1 MSELNNHITSV
12 QKKLQLLLRQYELL
26 KADNAKQ
33 KEQLELL
40 QTEKLEYV
48 EQFAALHEQNLILKA
63 SVSEMAPAEKKEL
76 EQKLNQHIKNID
88 KCIALLSQ

>member
-1 MSELNNHITSV
+1 VSELNNHITSV

-63 SVSEMAPAEKKEL
+63 SVSEMAPAEKKEM
-76 EQKLNQHIKNID
+76 ECRKKRNGAKAQSTHKEY
-88 KCIALLSQ
+88 